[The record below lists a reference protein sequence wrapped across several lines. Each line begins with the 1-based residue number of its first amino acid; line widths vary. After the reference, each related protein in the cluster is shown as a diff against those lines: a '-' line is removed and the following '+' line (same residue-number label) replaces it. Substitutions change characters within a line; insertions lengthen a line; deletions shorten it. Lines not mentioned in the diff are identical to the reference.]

1 MTAVLPPLVTI
12 PLALVAM
19 LLVSAHVTLTQASHA
34 PPSRKRIRVANGW
47 VMLLALPLLAAGTSL
62 VSADRQ
68 PRLFA
73 LTWLVVILLLVLAVM
88 LALLDVLNTVRLAR
102 VDRRRNLIEFAKAR
116 YASEQDDE

>member
-12 PLALVAM
+12 PLALMAM
-19 LLVSAHVTLTQASHA
+19 LLVSAHVTITQASSA
-34 PPSRKRIRVANGW
+34 PPSRKRIRIANGW
-47 VMLLALPLLAAGTSL
+47 VMLIALPLLAAGMSL

-73 LTWLVVILLLVLAVM
+73 LTWLVVVLLLVLAVA

-102 VDRRRNLIEFAKAR
+102 LERRRNIIEFAKAR